1 VIKRRI
7 PKILIKP
14 REVEKT
20 SGVSRQPMKT
30 IRPIKSRVQNVKPI
44 TDKFTKFILP
54 KRNSNRLFII
64 AGGPSIK
71 TLDLSLLKGEDTL
84 CVNAAVEVV
93 PNPTY
98 FVTLDYSYLS
108 KGVSTIDSINRKIS
122 GESFFILKEN
132 NPNLKEIDGIVTD
145 TRHNFKY
152 EHLNKFTKV
161 ITSKADTDPMGFGK
175 NIDSFVNGNNSG
187 FSAIQL
193 GLLLGY
199 EEVYL
204 IGFDLGLGKGGESH
218 FHSWYGDKSNLKS
231 KIVDYKNILM
241 SAMRLYSISK
251 RKPIIKTITESPL
264 ETYIPRID
272 LRKVM
277 EIPKKETESQS
288 SFIIVAYYTI
298 NTPYEQEANK
308 LKASLDKL
316 KVSYDIVGVE
326 NLGNWQANTRFKARF
341 MQDMLDKHK
350 GKNLV
355 YVDSDAVI
363 HQYPTLFDNYPYD
376 IAVRWQDFRWR
387 KNECLSGTIFMANNQ
402 ATRELCKRWE
412 GVNVSEGPGA
422 KTFEQWNLGKVIEDM
437 RREGKVKDGNLP
449 PEYTMIFDSMREMYP
464 NINPVIEH
472 FQASRKLRNKV

>member
-1 VIKRRI
+1 MRKVRN

-14 REVEKT
+14 REVQKR
-20 SGVSRQPMKT
+20 SDVSKKSPKT
-30 IRPIKSRVQNVKPI
+30 ISPIKSRMQNVKPI
-44 TDKFTKFILP
+44 TDKLTRFILP

-71 TLDLSLLKGEDTL
+71 TLDLSLLKDEDTL
-84 CVNAAVEVV
+84 CVNAAVKAV
-93 PNPTY
+93 PNPTH
-98 FVTLDYSYLS
+98 FLTIDYTYLS
-108 KGVSTIDSINRKIS
+108 KGVNTIDSINSKIS

-145 TRHNFKY
+145 TRNNLRY

-161 ITSKADTDPMGFGK
+161 ITTKTDTDSVGFGK
-175 NIDSFVNGNNSG
+175 NINSFVNGNNSG

-218 FHSWYGDKSNLKS
+218 FHSWYGSKSNFKT
-231 KIVDYKNILM
+231 KIVEYKNALM
-241 SAMRLYSISK
+241 SAMQLYTIHK

-264 ETYIPRID
+264 EAYIPRID
-272 LRKVM
+272 LKKVI
-277 EIPKKETESQS
+277 EIPKKEIERQS
-288 SFIIVAYYTI
+288 NFIIVAYYTI

-316 KVSYDIVGVE
+316 NVSYDIVGVK

-363 HQYPTLFDNYPYD
+363 HQYPSLFDNYPYD

-412 GVNVSEGPGA
+412 GVNVSEGPSA

-437 RREGKVKDGNLP
+437 RREGKVKDSNLP
-449 PEYTMIFDSMREMYP
+449 PEYTMIFDSMRAMYP

-472 FQASRKLRNKV
+472 FQASRKLRNKI